1 MGSDGWLH
9 ARDCRILAWLMIMA
23 LAVPV
28 IISSCVITDDEG
40 LITTVVI
47 RFDEDGFTAVIS
59 LNHPVGIPLDRQD
72 AEFIM
77 AQSDCG
83 CRGELT
89 LVGDFWQ
96 FPESPDSHGCFIR
109 INIFTGN
116 VECSLG

>member
-1 MGSDGWLH
+1 MGSDGCLH
-9 ARDCRILAWLMIMA
+9 ARDCRILACLMIMA

-40 LITTVVI
+40 LITTVLI

-59 LNHPVGIPLDRQD
+59 LNHPVGLPLYRED

-96 FPESPDSHGCFIR
+96 FPKIPDSHSCFIR

-116 VECSLG
+116 VDCFLG